1 VSQDTPDF
9 GGVARTVV
17 ACLTEVDAS
26 PAFYER
32 GLELLRRV
40 LLLPGVG
47 TGLVQAGVV
56 QASVGLLERC
66 PRACL
71 SVLLSLALQVLVAGR
86 KSWYLG
92 WAILAQCL
100 QVLGSNH
107 EEVLVLAVRPVLKTI
122 SASPGTAEIA
132 VTFLGVLLSNR
143 STRGGASIAFRFEDG
158 FPAFEKKSSYC
169 EAVRAGF
176 LRCAFNAT
184 AGHSG
189 LVSERAVR
197 FAQKIVSGDILTG
210 LSQAELLEAVPFLL
224 LFDFGDAVCAAAEI
238 EAIRPLN
245 SGVRFWLEAAA
256 KRL

>member
-1 VSQDTPDF
+1 
-9 GGVARTVV
+9 
-17 ACLTEVDAS
+17 
-26 PAFYER
+26 
-32 GLELLRRV
+32 
-40 LLLPGVG
+40 
-47 TGLVQAGVV
+47 
-56 QASVGLLERC
+56 
-66 PRACL
+66 
-71 SVLLSLALQVLVAGR
+71 
-86 KSWYLG
+86 
-92 WAILAQCL
+92 
-100 QVLGSNH
+100 VLGSNH